1 MKKILYITYLFLIVI
16 YPIYPQI
23 SINDYHETNNIIE
36 FELNLSSIPH
46 TNTLKGTDI
55 LVNFNNFQDE
65 SLPGRN
71 ALPSRDIL
79 IALPSYSK
87 ITADLTTLSANKI
100 KGKPIINSSVSTTDN
115 KSINYKEVSATGSRL
130 NQSLIEIKGYL
141 WFRNYYCVH
150 LKIY

>member
-1 MKKILYITYLFLIVI
+1 MKKILFITFSFLIAI

-23 SINDYHETNNIIE
+23 SLNNYQETNNIIE

-46 TNTLKGTDI
+46 TNTLKGTNL

-65 SLPGRN
+65 SLPGEN

-87 ITADLTTLSANKI
+87 ITASLTTISANKI
-100 KGKPIINSSVSTTDN
+100 RGKPIINSSVSTTDN
-115 KSINYKEVSATGSRL
+115 KSVIYKEVRSEEHT
-130 NQSLIEIKGYL
+130 
-141 WFRNYYCVH
+141 
-150 LKIY
+150 